1 MEMVAAEMI
10 GIHENRML
18 TDHYEEAEVV
28 VEGYAHALRFAKGHS
43 SDEVGELR
51 FLGSS

>member
-1 MEMVAAEMI
+1 MEMVAAQKD
-10 GIHENRML
+10 GIYESLRSQ
-18 TDHYEEAEVV
+18 DHYEEAEVV
-28 VEGYAHALRFAKGHS
+28 VEAYAHALRFAKGHS